1 MMLTP
6 FFGDSLFVAVNSLS
20 EFLEQEG
27 KGIMSECVSIRQPL
41 WKLSCEAAP
50 NGKGEKKE
58 KTLE

>member
-6 FFGDSLFVAVNSLS
+6 FFGDSHFVAVNSLS

-27 KGIMSECVSIRQPL
+27 KGIMSKCVSIRQPL
-41 WKLSCEAAP
+41 WKLSHEAAL
-50 NGKGEKKE
+50 NGKGEKE